1 MNGTLVSIVDPVP
14 RARDGSVQDP
24 PDGKIR
30 VLIIAT
36 GKEAS
41 VPLENLEK
49 AEDDA
54 GEDDAPDLSWLAE
67 GVKATLVGLDKAPH
81 LNGELVS
88 ILDPVP
94 RPKDGKIRVLIIAQD
109 KEANVPLENLE
120 KAEDDAGGH

>member
-1 MNGTLVSIVDPVP
+1 M
-14 RARDGSVQDP
+14 QDP

-36 GKEAS
+36 GKEAN

-88 ILDPVP
+88 IVDPVP
-94 RPKDGKIRVLIIAQD
+94 RPKDGKIRVMIIAKD

>member
-36 GKEAS
+36 GKEA
-41 VPLENLEK
+41 
-49 AEDDA
+49 
-54 GEDDAPDLSWLAE
+54 
-67 GVKATLVGLDKAPH
+67 
-81 LNGELVS
+81 
-88 ILDPVP
+88 
-94 RPKDGKIRVLIIAQD
+94 
-109 KEANVPLENLE
+109 NVPLENLE

>member
-1 MNGTLVSIVDPVP
+1 M
-14 RARDGSVQDP
+14 QDP

-88 ILDPVP
+88 IVDPVP
-94 RPKDGKIRVLIIAQD
+94 RPKDGKVRVLIIALD
-109 KEANVPLENLE
+109 KDAHVPRAENKE
-120 KAEDDAGGH
+120 YEYR